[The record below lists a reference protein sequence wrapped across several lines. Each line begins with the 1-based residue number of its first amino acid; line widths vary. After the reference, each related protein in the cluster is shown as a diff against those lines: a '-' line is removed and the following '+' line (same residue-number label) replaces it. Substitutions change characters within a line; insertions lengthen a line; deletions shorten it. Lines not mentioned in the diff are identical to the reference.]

1 MVMTMGTY
9 QRSGDDVLQSQW
21 GTPVGLAPSA
31 TWNNGSGNFTLDT
44 ALDRVYNKGIWFRF
58 VGVGV
63 NSSTGGPAASGLYWC
78 VMNSTTEGQA
88 YALPSTTTSTA
99 VPVINLLAGSTFSFV
114 PYIPLASQLNGL
126 LPVTAGTHLPSTNAY
141 IAVAS
146 VLIPGNLMGANGCIR
161 VDSYASCNNSAAT
174 KAVANAFGGN
184 VFLGSGGGT
193 TVVALGS
200 SNLVRNRGVTNA
212 QVNGPIGTFTG
223 NSASFLSVDTT
234 VDQYAVIL
242 LNQGSANTD
251 WMILQGATVEI
262 LPAA

>member
-63 NSSTGGPAASGLYWC
+63 NSSTGGPAATGLYWC

-88 YALPSTTTSTA
+88 YAFPSITTSTA
-99 VPVINLLAGSTFSFV
+99 VPVINLTNAPTSSFV

-126 LPVTAGTHLPSTNAY
+126 LPTTAGTHAPTTNNY

-161 VDSYASCNNSAAT
+161 IDSYASINSSAGT
-174 KAVANAFGGN
+174 KGIANGFGGN
-184 VFLGSGGGT
+184 VFLGTGGT
-193 TVVALGS
+193 TAVALGS

-223 NSASFLSVDTT
+223 TTASFLSVDTT
-234 VDQYAVIL
+234 VDQYAIIT
-242 LNQGSANTD
+242 LNQISDSGD
-251 WMILQGATVEI
+251 WIILQGATVEI